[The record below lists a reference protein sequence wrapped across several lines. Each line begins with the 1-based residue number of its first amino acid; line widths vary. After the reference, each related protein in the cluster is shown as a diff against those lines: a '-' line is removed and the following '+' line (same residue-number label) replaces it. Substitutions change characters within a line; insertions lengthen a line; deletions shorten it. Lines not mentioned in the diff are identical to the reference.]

1 MTVDS
6 YLLDITSIE
15 VEKLFASW
23 LWLLDDEAEIEPWLM
38 NCFGDLFFLD
48 EDGTVIWLNVTDG
61 ELTEVAGSP
70 DEFTQML
77 ENDEHFSEWFLP
89 GLVDDLQEAGNTL
102 QPGQC
107 FAFRQLPVLGGD
119 YELPNITS
127 CSVQSYWDF
136 CGVIHAQIDGLPD
149 GEEVDIDVP
158 ELGA

>member
-1 MTVDS
+1 
-6 YLLDITSIE
+6 
-15 VEKLFASW
+15 
-23 LWLLDDEAEIEPWLM
+23 
-38 NCFGDLFFLD
+38 
-48 EDGTVIWLNVTDG
+48 LNVTDG

-70 DEFTQML
+70 DEFTHML

-89 GLVDDLQEAGNTL
+89 GLVDDLLEAGKTL

-107 FAFRQLPVLGGD
+107 FAFRSLPVLGGD

-136 CGVIHAQIDGLPD
+136 CGIIHAQIDGLPD